1 MILTF
6 DRIRTTTGRTTEF
19 KDGKREDEAM
29 INTSDFLDFLQ
40 ERRFSFA
47 TGVPCSYF
55 SRVINEFE
63 KQEAIRY
70 IPAAREDEAVG
81 IASGVAFGE
90 ERAFA
95 IMQNSGYATIGD
107 ALTSLAQLYRLPM
120 LLIISW
126 RGLEPD
132 RDFPEHSL
140 MGEVT
145 EETLTGY
152 QVPYWEL
159 KEEEW
164 QETVEVALTKM
175 NETSRPVALLVK
187 QGVL

>member
-1 MILTF
+1 
-6 DRIRTTTGRTTEF
+6 
-19 KDGKREDEAM
+19 M
-29 INTSDFLDFLQ
+29 INSAEFLDFLL
-40 ERRFSFA
+40 EEGFSFV

-55 SRVINEFE
+55 SRLINEFE
-63 KQEAIRY
+63 KQDAVRY
-70 IPAAREDEAVG
+70 IPTAREDEAVG
-81 IASGVAFGE
+81 IASGLAFGNSK
-90 ERAFA
+90 AFV

-107 ALTSLAQLYRLPM
+107 ALTSLAQLYKLPM

-145 EETLTGY
+145 EETLTAY
-152 QVPYWEL
+152 HVPFWEL
-159 KEEEW
+159 KEDGWHEI
-164 QETVEVALTKM
+164 VKNALSNM
-175 NETSRPVALLVK
+175 DDASRPVALLVK

>member
-1 MILTF
+1 
-6 DRIRTTTGRTTEF
+6 
-19 KDGKREDEAM
+19 M
-29 INTSDFLDFLQ
+29 INPSDFLDFL
-40 ERRFSFA
+40 EDKGFSFA

-55 SRVINEFE
+55 SRMINEFE
-63 KQEAIRY
+63 NQESISY
-70 IPAAREDEAVG
+70 IPATREDEAVG
-81 IASGVAFGE
+81 IASGVAFGGA
-90 ERAFA
+90 RAFV

-107 ALTSLAQLYRLPM
+107 ALTSLAQLYKLPM

-145 EETLTGY
+145 EETLRGY
-152 QVPYWEL
+152 RVPYWEL
-159 KEEEW
+159 KDEGW
-164 QETVEVALTKM
+164 QDTFEVALSKM
-175 NETSRPVALLVK
+175 DETSRPVALLVE

>member
-1 MILTF
+1 
-6 DRIRTTTGRTTEF
+6 
-19 KDGKREDEAM
+19 M
-29 INTSDFLDFLQ
+29 INSSEFIEFLKAKGFA
-40 ERRFSFA
+40 FA

-55 SRVINEFE
+55 SRLIHELE
-63 KQEAIRY
+63 KQESIRY
-70 IPAAREDEAVG
+70 IPATREDEAVG
-81 IASGVAFGE
+81 IASGIVFGE
-90 ERAFA
+90 SKAFV

-145 EETLTGY
+145 EDALRAY
-152 QVPYWEL
+152 HVSYWEL
-159 KEEEW
+159 IEKGW
-164 QETVEVALTKM
+164 QQTLETALTKM
-175 NETSRPVALLVK
+175 EKKSRPVALLVK

>member
-1 MILTF
+1 
-6 DRIRTTTGRTTEF
+6 
-19 KDGKREDEAM
+19 M
-29 INTSDFLDFLQ
+29 INPSEFLAVLH
-40 ERRFSFA
+40 EKGISFA
-47 TGVPCSYF
+47 SGVPCSYF
-55 SRVINEFE
+55 SRLINEFE
-63 KQEAIRY
+63 NIETVRY
-70 IPAAREDEAVG
+70 IPATREDEAVG
-81 IASGVAFGE
+81 IASGVAFGGA
-90 ERAFA
+90 RAFV

-107 ALTSLAQLYRLPM
+107 ALTSLAQLYKLPM

-140 MGEVT
+140 MGAVT
-145 EETLTGY
+145 EDALAGY

-159 KEEEW
+159 TDEDW
-164 QETVEVALTKM
+164 QQTIELALTKM